1 MAKNWPFQS
10 RCSGCREEVLTKRL
24 YDSMISATKFIVFLG
39 LLAAIVYLGF
49 FRKPTVIHEITT
61 NIVAETPIRRLSAF
75 VDTHMDKIF
84 CPLAPEQTLMPSQEL
99 RQIQQTLTDLKN
111 KARADSEKR
120 LYEIGIALCN
130 QMLQA
135 ISVRESHNSRIADLR
150 AKESDSS
157 LSSPKDR
164 KADAKKKQAFFESSV
179 ARSWETQASKLRE
192 QIQKQ
197 YDYMRL
203 LER

>member
-1 MAKNWPFQS
+1 MSVDN
-10 RCSGCREEVLTKRL
+10 
-24 YDSMISATKFIVFLG
+24 MISASKFIVIPG
-39 LLAAIVYLGF
+39 LLATIVYLGF
-49 FRKPTVIHEITT
+49 FRKPTVIQQTP
-61 NIVAETPIRRLSAF
+61 IVAETPIRRLSAF
-75 VDTHMDKIF
+75 VDAHMDKIL

-111 KARADSEKR
+111 KAIVDSEQR
-120 LYEIGIALCN
+120 LYGVGIVLCN

-135 ISVRESHNSRIADLR
+135 IAVRESHNSRIADLR
-150 AKESDSS
+150 AKGFDSP

-164 KADAKKKQAFFESSV
+164 KADARKKQDFFESSV
-179 ARSWETQASKLRE
+179 ARSWETQASKLKE

-203 LER
+203 LERTQMSGAARREVL